1 MDYTIRIDEFEGPLD
16 LLLHLIK
23 KNNLDIN
30 EISITL
36 IVDQYLDYIKK
47 QEELNINVASSY
59 LVMACELMEI
69 KSSSLLP
76 SKKIET
82 EDDYEEDPKQRLIDK
97 LIEYE
102 KYKEVSSI
110 FKELEL
116 KRKDIFVK
124 SPENINNYIDEDY
137 VLEKNNESVDLLIE
151 AFRNFIDRKELE
163 KPLNTKITNKEYS
176 VKKRKIDIKNK
187 LLVNKEL
194 NFTSLF
200 EENNKPYIIVT
211 FLSILEMSKE
221 EEINIKQDNNFSDIL
236 IELRNK

>member
-76 SKKIET
+76 SKKVEID
-82 EDDYEEDPKQRLIDK
+82 DDYEEDPKQRLIDK

-102 KYKEVSSI
+102 KYKEVSSV

-124 SPENINNYIDEDY
+124 SPENINNYFDVDIKI
-137 VLEKNNESVDLLIE
+137 EKNSESVDLLIE
-151 AFRNFIDRKELE
+151 AFKNFINRKELD

-176 VKKRKIDIKNK
+176 VKKRKIDIRNK
-187 LLVNKEL
+187 LLINKEL

-200 EENNKPYIIVT
+200 EEKNKPYIIVT

-221 EEINIKQDNNFSDIL
+221 DEIIIKQDNNFSDIL

>member
-76 SKKIET
+76 ST
-82 EDDYEEDPKQRLIDK
+82 T
-97 LIEYE
+97 
-102 KYKEVSSI
+102 
-110 FKELEL
+110 
-116 KRKDIFVK
+116 
-124 SPENINNYIDEDY
+124 SP
-137 VLEKNNESVDLLIE
+137 
-151 AFRNFIDRKELE
+151 
-163 KPLNTKITNKEYS
+163 TIT
-176 VKKRKIDIKNK
+176 
-187 LLVNKEL
+187 
-194 NFTSLF
+194 
-200 EENNKPYIIVT
+200 
-211 FLSILEMSKE
+211 
-221 EEINIKQDNNFSDIL
+221 
-236 IELRNK
+236 

>member
-124 SPENINNYIDEDY
+124 SPENINNYIDDDFTI
-137 VLEKNNESVDLLIE
+137 EKNSESVDLLIE

-187 LLVNKEL
+187 LLIHKEL

-221 EEINIKQDNNFSDIL
+221 EEINIKQNNNFSDIL
-236 IELRNK
+236 VELRNK

>member
-82 EDDYEEDPKQRLIDK
+82 EDDYEDDPKQRLIDK

-110 FKELEL
+110 FKDLEL

-124 SPENINNYIDEDY
+124 SPENINNYIDDDY
-137 VLEKNNESVDLLIE
+137 SIEKNSESVDLLIE
-151 AFRNFIDRKELE
+151 AFKNFIDRKELE

-176 VKKRKIDIKNK
+176 VKKRKTDIRNK
-187 LLVNKEL
+187 LLKHKEL

-200 EENNKPYIIVT
+200 DEDNKPYIIVT

>member
-1 MDYTIRIDEFEGPLD
+1 MEYTIRIDEFEGPLD

-30 EISITL
+30 EISINL

-76 SKKIET
+76 SKKIEL
-82 EDDYEEDPKQRLIDK
+82 EDDYEEDPKQRLINK

-116 KRKDIFVK
+116 KRKNIFIK
-124 SPENINNYIDEDY
+124 SPENISNYIDDDY
-137 VLEKNNESVDLLIE
+137 TIEKNNESVDLLIE
-151 AFRNFIDRKELE
+151 AFKNFIDRKELE

-176 VKKRKIDIKNK
+176 VKKRKVDIKNK
-187 LLVNKEL
+187 LLKYKEL

>member
-23 KNNLDIN
+23 KNNLNIN

-36 IVDQYLDYIKK
+36 IVDQYLEYIKK

-76 SKKIET
+76 SKIT
-82 EDDYEEDPKQRLIDK
+82 EINDDYEEDPRQRLINK

-124 SPENINNYIDEDY
+124 SPESINNYIDENY
-137 VLEKNNESVDLLIE
+137 TIEKNSESIDLLIE
-151 AFRNFIDRKELE
+151 AFKKFIDRKELD

-176 VKKRKIDIKNK
+176 VKKRKMDIKNK
-187 LLVNKEL
+187 LLKHKEL
-194 NFTSLF
+194 NFISLF

>member
-59 LVMACELMEI
+59 LVMAGELMEI

-76 SKKIET
+76 SKKVEID
-82 EDDYEEDPKQRLIDK
+82 DDYEEDPKQRLIDK

-124 SPENINNYIDEDY
+124 SPENINNYFDEDIKI
-137 VLEKNNESVDLLIE
+137 EKNSESVDLLIE
-151 AFRNFIDRKELE
+151 AFKNFINRKELD

-176 VKKRKIDIKNK
+176 VKKRKIDIRNK
-187 LLVNKEL
+187 LLINKEL

-200 EENNKPYIIVT
+200 EEKNKPYIIVT

-221 EEINIKQDNNFSDIL
+221 DEIIIKQDNNFSDIL

>member
-59 LVMACELMEI
+59 LVRACELMEI

-124 SPENINNYIDEDY
+124 SPENINNYFDEDIKI
-137 VLEKNNESVDLLIE
+137 EKNSESVDLLIE
-151 AFRNFIDRKELE
+151 AFKNFINRKELD

-176 VKKRKIDIKNK
+176 VKKRKIDIRNK
-187 LLVNKEL
+187 LLINKEL

-200 EENNKPYIIVT
+200 EEKNKPYIIVT

-221 EEINIKQDNNFSDIL
+221 DEIIIKQDNNFSDIL

>member
-137 VLEKNNESVDLLIE
+137 TIEKNSESVDLLID
-151 AFRNFIDRKELE
+151 AFRSFMDRKELE

-176 VKKRKIDIKNK
+176 VKKRKNDIRNK
-187 LLVNKEL
+187 LLQYKEL
-194 NFTSLF
+194 SFTSLF
-200 EENNKPYIIVT
+200 EKNNKPYIIVT

>member
-23 KNNLDIN
+23 KNNLNIN

-59 LVMACELMEI
+59 LVMSCELMEI

-82 EDDYEEDPKQRLIDK
+82 EDDYDEDPKQRLINK

-102 KYKEVSSI
+102 KYKEVSSL
-110 FKELEL
+110 FKDLEL

-124 SPENINNYIDEDY
+124 SPENINNYIDEDF
-137 VLEKNNESVDLLIE
+137 VIEKNSESVDLLIE
-151 AFRNFIDRKELE
+151 AFKNFVDRKELE

-176 VKKRKIDIKNK
+176 VKKRKVDIKNK
-187 LLVNKEL
+187 LLKHKEL
-194 NFTSLF
+194 SFTSLF
-200 EENNKPYIIVT
+200 EENNKSYIIVT

>member
-102 KYKEVSSI
+102 KYKEVSSV

-116 KRKDIFVK
+116 RRKDIFVK
-124 SPENINNYIDEDY
+124 SPENINNYIEEDFTI
-137 VLEKNNESVDLLIE
+137 EKNTESIDLLIE

-187 LLVNKEL
+187 LLIHKEL

>member
-47 QEELNINVASSY
+47 QEELNINIASSY

-124 SPENINNYIDEDY
+124 APENINNYIEDEIKI
-137 VLEKNNESVDLLIE
+137 EKNTESVDLLIE

-176 VKKRKIDIKNK
+176 VKKRKLDIKNK
-187 LLVNKEL
+187 LLKYKEL

-200 EENNKPYIIVT
+200 EEKNKPYIIVT

>member
-23 KNNLDIN
+23 KNNFDVN

-47 QEELNINVASSY
+47 QEELNINIASSY

-82 EDDYEEDPKQRLIDK
+82 EDDYEEDPKQRLINK

-110 FKELEL
+110 FKDLEL

-124 SPENINNYIDEDY
+124 SPENINNYIDDDY
-137 VLEKNNESVDLLIE
+137 NIEKNSESVDLLIE
-151 AFRNFIDRKELE
+151 AFKNFIDRKELE

-176 VKKRKIDIKNK
+176 VKKRKTDIKNK
-187 LLVNKEL
+187 LLVHKEL

-200 EENNKPYIIVT
+200 EEDNKPYIIVT

-221 EEINIKQDNNFSDIL
+221 EEINIKQDNNFTDIL

>member
-36 IVDQYLDYIKK
+36 IVDQYLGYIKK
-47 QEELNINVASSY
+47 QEELNINIASSY

-76 SKKIET
+76 NKKTEL

-124 SPENINNYIDEDY
+124 SPENISNYVDEDY
-137 VLEKNNESVDLLIE
+137 AIEKNNESVDLLIE
-151 AFRNFIDRKELE
+151 AFRNFIERKELE

-187 LLVNKEL
+187 LLTYKEL

-211 FLSILEMSKE
+211 FLSVLEMSKE
-221 EEINIKQDNNFSDIL
+221 EEINIKQDNNFSDIV

>member
-47 QEELNINVASSY
+47 QEEININVASSY

-82 EDDYEEDPKQRLIDK
+82 EDDYEDDPKQRLIDK

-102 KYKEVSSI
+102 KYKEVSSV

-124 SPENINNYIDEDY
+124 SPENINNYIEEDFTI
-137 VLEKNNESVDLLIE
+137 EKNTESIDLLIE

-176 VKKRKIDIKNK
+176 VKKRKIDIRNK
-187 LLVNKEL
+187 LLINKEL

-200 EENNKPYIIVT
+200 EEYNKPYIIVT
-211 FLSILEMSKE
+211 FLSVLEMSKE
-221 EEINIKQDNNFSDIL
+221 EEINIKQDNNFSDIV

>member
-76 SKKIET
+76 SKNIDV

-102 KYKEVSSI
+102 KYKEVSSV

-124 SPENINNYIDEDY
+124 SPENINNYFDEDIKI
-137 VLEKNNESVDLLIE
+137 EKNSESVDLLIE
-151 AFRNFIDRKELE
+151 AFKNFINRKELD

-176 VKKRKIDIKNK
+176 VKKRKIDIRNK
-187 LLVNKEL
+187 LLINKEL

-200 EENNKPYIIVT
+200 EEKNKPYIIVT

-221 EEINIKQDNNFSDIL
+221 DEIIIKQDNNFSDIL